1 MRQVVLDTETTGL
14 EVSDNHRVIEIGAV
28 EIVNR
33 KLTGQYFHY
42 YLNPER
48 EVDQGAFD
56 VHGIATDFL
65 KDKPLFKSISEE
77 LLKFLNNDA
86 LVIHNAPFDLAKSN
100 GALCI
105 TRASLLRNFSSSS
118 LIDLKSG
125 LSFKKSVA
133 MPCTSKAP

>member
-33 KLTGQYFHY
+33 KLTGQHFHY

-65 KDKPLFKSISEE
+65 KDKPLFK
-77 LLKFLNNDA
+77 L
-86 LVIHNAPFDLAKSN
+86 
-100 GALCI
+100 
-105 TRASLLRNFSSSS
+105 S
-118 LIDLKSG
+118 LIHI
-125 LSFKKSVA
+125 
-133 MPCTSKAP
+133 